1 MADQNNHAGNT
12 KADAQTSLPKASAAA
27 EPAKA
32 TEAAKTAAPKAETPK
47 TEVPKPAAVTPR
59 AVEAAKSAPAKAKPA
74 KAPAARAKNKAV
86 KAKTAA
92 KPKAAAVKRKPAGR
106 PTEARK
112 PAMAK
117 AAARTIQN
125 NVNEGRSIMNKQTKK
140 AVETGAFAADQF
152 QAVFGEVNERAK
164 NAAERS
170 ARVVEEL
177 TDLTRGNVEALIASS
192 KVAARAAETL
202 SQEAADYSRR
212 SFEEASATLKSF
224 AEVKSPTDLFRLQSE
239 YARSAFDSA
248 VAESSKISEAMLK
261 IAGEV
266 AQPITSRYSVA
277 AERVK
282 NLAA

>member
-1 MADQNNHAGNT
+1 MADQNNDVGNT
-12 KADAQTSLPKASAAA
+12 KAEAQSSQPKAPAAP

-32 TEAAKTAAPKAETPK
+32 TEAAKATGPKAETPK
-47 TEVPKPAAVTPR
+47 TEGARPVAVAPKAARAVKPALTKAK
-59 AVEAAKSAPAKAKPA
+59 AAKAAAP
-74 KAPAARAKNKAV
+74 AKNKAV
-86 KAKTAA
+86 KAKAAA
-92 KPKAAAVKRKPAGR
+92 KPKSAAVKRKPAAR
-106 PTEARK
+106 PTKARK
-112 PAMAK
+112 PAPAK
-117 AAARTIQN
+117 AAARTNQN
-125 NVNEGRSIMNKQTKK
+125 NVNEGSTIMNKQTKK

-202 SQEAADYSRR
+202 GQEAADYSRR

-248 VAESSKISEAMLK
+248 VAESSKLSEAMLK

>member
-1 MADQNNHAGNT
+1 MADQNNDAGNT
-12 KADAQTSLPKASAAA
+12 KAEAQASQPKAPAAAEQARAEPPKAEAPKAEAAKPAAEAPKATAASKPAPAKA

-32 TEAAKTAAPKAETPK
+32 AA
-47 TEVPKPAAVTPR
+47 
-59 AVEAAKSAPAKAKPA
+59 APAKK
-74 KAPAARAKNKAV
+74 KAA

-92 KPKAAAVKRKPAGR
+92 RPKAAAAKRTK
-106 PTEARK
+106 ARK
-112 PAMAK
+112 PAPAK

-125 NVNEGRSIMNKQTKK
+125 QVKEGSNIMNNQTKK

-202 SQEAADYSRR
+202 GQEAADYGRR

-248 VAESSKISEAMLK
+248 VAESSKLSEAMLK

>member
-1 MADQNNHAGNT
+1 
-12 KADAQTSLPKASAAA
+12 
-27 EPAKA
+27 
-32 TEAAKTAAPKAETPK
+32 
-47 TEVPKPAAVTPR
+47 
-59 AVEAAKSAPAKAKPA
+59 
-74 KAPAARAKNKAV
+74 
-86 KAKTAA
+86 
-92 KPKAAAVKRKPAGR
+92 
-106 PTEARK
+106 
-112 PAMAK
+112 
-117 AAARTIQN
+117 
-125 NVNEGRSIMNKQTKK
+125 MNKQTNKT
-140 AVETGAFAADQF
+140 VETGAYAADQF

-177 TDLTRGNVEALIASS
+177 TDLTRGNVEALVASS
-192 KVAARAAETL
+192 KIAARAVETL

-224 AEVKSPTDLFRLQSE
+224 AEVKSPTDFFRLQSE

-248 VAESSKISEAMLK
+248 IAESSKVSETLIK

-266 AQPITSRYSVA
+266 AEPITSRYSVA